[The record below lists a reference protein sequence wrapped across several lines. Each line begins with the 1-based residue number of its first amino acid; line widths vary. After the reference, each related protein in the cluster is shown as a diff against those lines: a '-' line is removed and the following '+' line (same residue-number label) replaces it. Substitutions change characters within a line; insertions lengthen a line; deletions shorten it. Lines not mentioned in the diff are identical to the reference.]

1 MEKGVKNGT
10 LTVSNGTNT
19 KTATLT
25 GEGVSFEGGVAA
37 QAYWQ
42 LSQDTK
48 AVVTGPILAA
58 EEVFSQMYAD
68 RYAKPGNP
76 TTWID
81 GWIDPETKTQ
91 RNIIEGDEWPENEI
105 DVNYNRYIEFSVT
118 ANAGTTFNIDSIGLY
133 AGDG

>member
-1 MEKGVKNGT
+1 
-10 LTVSNGTNT
+10 
-19 KTATLT
+19 
-25 GEGVSFEGGVAA
+25 
-37 QAYWQ
+37 
-42 LSQDTK
+42 
-48 AVVTGPILAA
+48 
-58 EEVFSQMYAD
+58 MYAD

-133 AGDG
+133 AGGSGGA

>member
-1 MEKGVKNGT
+1 MTASEGFEVSRSATEAFASTLEISFENGNVPMTSIYVKFLPTEKGVKNGT

-81 GWIDPETKTQ
+81 GWIDPETKTLCFFF
-91 RNIIEGDEWPENEI
+91 
-105 DVNYNRYIEFSVT
+105 V
-118 ANAGTTFNIDSIGLY
+118 
-133 AGDG
+133 